1 MTHTPPDTLHTIVS
15 PWPFAQLGMDIVGP
29 FPPGRA
35 QKKFLLVAIDYFT
48 KWVEAEPL
56 ASITTA
62 QVQRFCWKLICKF
75 GLPKT
80 IITDN
85 GRQFMDRKLKQF
97 YAHHQLC
104 RAPPDERPS

>member
-1 MTHTPPDTLHTIVS
+1 
-15 PWPFAQLGMDIVGP
+15 MDIVGP

-35 QKKFLLVAIDYFT
+35 QKKFLLIAIDYFI

-56 ASITTA
+56 ATITVA
-62 QVQRFCWKLICKF
+62 QVQKFCWRLVYRF

-85 GRQFMDRKLKQF
+85 GRQFIDRKLGQF
-97 YAHHQLC
+97 FKDLGIKHTTSSIEH
-104 RAPPDERPS
+104 P